1 MQRRPRADAACSCI
15 YFFTYTLP
23 AHASPLSFPFLPPT
37 PSLQPPPPPSQISF
51 SSRRDTDRG
60 SLRLHWP
67 ETCEHGT
74 HSDTQTHSEAHPGHP
89 PPGGAHTG
97 ARGSVTNSQIQHPA
111 QRPVKSS
118 HFKFAD
124 LKPEDTIPARIKA
137 FRAARPKYAVCVC
150 ERVCVCACV
159 SVPDS
164 HHPPTPMCFSLFFN
178 GLLLAAWL

>member
-67 ETCEHGT
+67 ETCEHGM
-74 HSDTQTHSEAHPGHP
+74 HSDTQTH
-89 PPGGAHTG
+89 GGGHTG
-97 ARGSVTNSQIQHPA
+97 ARGSVTNLPIQYPA

-137 FRAARPKYAVCVC
+137 FRASRPKYAVCLC
-150 ERVCVCACV
+150 VCVRARAVCLSAR
-159 SVPDS
+159 S
-164 HHPPTPMCFSLFFN
+164 PPPLTPMCFSFFSPT
-178 GLLLAAWL
+178 LVTAAWLRVMIITLQY